1 MIDLNYSNSSA
12 LLTKQDIEHNCL
24 KNPNES
30 LIMPNKDEY
39 PLNIFNEIFDKERN
53 LELEEDNEE
62 DINLKRYFMGSEI
75 KPKKYY
81 FNLIKINKNE
91 KDSTNFTNKKTK
103 RGRPKSTDIGVSKGH
118 KGDSLDNLLREIHV
132 HYLSFLVCFIN
143 DLLKN
148 LNFKEE
154 YKKLDYQFKRNINKK
169 KIEIF
174 KMQTI
179 GEIIS
184 NKESQ
189 KYTSIK
195 EFHNYNITQKI
206 KKNEDNKENKGY
218 SILNKIL
225 SMKYIDIF
233 KKYYINANKKV
244 DLKKFGMNKTIVLSD
259 KVKMF
264 DKLYNNKKIY
274 NFNIKLCLKKY
285 FIPNLKFIK
294 E

>member
-30 LIMPNKDEY
+30 LIMPNKGEY